1 MRNIELDVIVLGF
14 GKAGKTIAMKR
25 GRAGDRVAIV
35 EQSPQMY
42 GGTCIN
48 VGCVPTKTLLTAAH
62 RHRIAGGED
71 HAGAFAAARRHRDE
85 FVARLNAVNK
95 EMAVDSNVRVI
106 DGHGRFTGPNTVE
119 VTGGSEALTLTAPTI
134 VINTGAVP
142 ARPDVPG
149 VDLDRVVDSTAVQ
162 RLPELPARLAV
173 VGGGPI
179 GLEFATMFAQFGSRV
194 TVLDGSDVF
203 LSRYDRDIA
212 EAVREDLE
220 AQGVTILGG
229 ARATSFEAA
238 AGGGVRVRHGGGG
251 GEASAEAVE
260 ADYALL
266 AIGRRPNTE
275 DLNLQAAGVAVTERG
290 AVRVDECLR
299 TSAPGIY
306 AAGDVTGGPQFTY
319 ISYDDHRIILEDRWG
334 TGAAPRSAA
343 GRLFPTTTFL
353 TPPLSQIGM
362 GEQEAREEV
371 ARRGHTLAVRAQD
384 IKDIAIMP
392 RPKILGQPQGRAK
405 FLVDAE
411 EDRILGAT
419 LYCVDSQEL
428 INTVA
433 VAMRHGVPASGLGA
447 GIYTHPSGSEVFNA
461 LLG

>member
-1 MRNIELDVIVLGF
+1 MRNIDLDVIVLGF

-48 VGCVPTKTLLTAAH
+48 VGCVPTKTLLTSAH
-62 RHRIAGGED
+62 RHRIGGGED

-85 FVARLNAVNK
+85 FVARLNAANK
-95 EMAVDSNVRVI
+95 EMVVDSGVRVI

-119 VTGGSEALTLTAPTI
+119 VTGGAEALTLTAPTI

-142 ARPDVPG
+142 VLPDVPG

-162 RLPELPARLAV
+162 RLPEPPAHLAV

-194 TVLDGSDVF
+194 TVLDGSEAF
-203 LSRYDRDIA
+203 LGRYDRDIA
-212 EAVREDLE
+212 GAVRTDLE
-220 AQGVTILGG
+220 AQGIEIVGG
-229 ARATSFEAA
+229 ARVTGFAATAD
-238 AGGGVRVRHGGGG
+238 GVSVRYGGGG
-251 GEASAEAVE
+251 GEDSAVE

-275 DLNLQAAGVAVTERG
+275 GLNLQAAGVEVTERG
-290 AVRVDECLR
+290 AVRVDEHLR
-299 TSAPGIY
+299 TSEPGIY

-334 TGAAPRSAA
+334 TGAVPRSAA

-353 TPPLSQIGM
+353 NPPLSQIGM
-362 GEQEAREEV
+362 GEQEAREEA
-371 ARRGHTLAVRAQD
+371 ARRGHTLAVRARD
-384 IKDIAIMP
+384 IADIAIMP

-405 FLVDAE
+405 FLVDEE

-433 VAMRHGVPASGLGA
+433 VAMHHGVPASELGA
-447 GIYTHPSGSEVFNA
+447 GIYTHPSSSEVFNA